1 MLATNAARAASVR
14 TGHDSQ
20 IDRAGGAIGLSPSIP
35 PKPPATASQERT
47 AYLLAEL
54 RCAAL
59 RPRLAACEIDGISI
73 ALRGGMIDS
82 DTAVA
87 WLHDCG
93 VLDYVTPAP
102 PHCGAP

>member
-1 MLATNAARAASVR
+1 MSAVNAARPASAAAER
-14 TGHDSQ
+14 EPHT
-20 IDRAGGAIGLSPSIP
+20 IDRPSSPIKFSSTTP
-35 PKPPATASQERT
+35 SEPVATGRDDRT

-59 RPRLAACEIDGISI
+59 RARLIACEIDAIGI
-73 ALRGGMIDS
+73 ALRSGMIDP

-93 VLDYVTPAP
+93 LLDYVTLPDGGTP
-102 PHCGAP
+102 